1 MVGCGGEG
9 DEEGSSIAST
19 YGSWW
24 REFMESAVDV
34 ADPKLRQDV
43 DAAIFSHMLAALE
56 HEVLEIVIL
65 KMRIFFNSEA
75 GSRACTTPSGFVPSS
90 GRSGCV
96 QFLFFS
102 SGTQGLDCFLAIC
115 FRVFYAKTM
124 GHVVFYFIFKGL
136 DVIVHPP
143 LNG

>member
-1 MVGCGGEG
+1 MEAGL
-9 DEEGSSIAST
+9 GSSWNLRLMWRIPNDGIA
-19 YGSWW
+19 
-24 REFMESAVDV
+24 
-34 ADPKLRQDV
+34 
-43 DAAIFSHMLAALE
+43 AAIFSHMLAAL
-56 HEVLEIVIL
+56 

-75 GSRACTTPSGFVPSS
+75 TSRACTTPSGLVSGS

-96 QFLFFS
+96 QLLFFS
-102 SGTQGLDCFLAIC
+102 SETQGLDCFLAIC